1 MAKKNKEGFKAAL
14 YLFPALISIIIF
26 VVLPMIYT
34 IYISFTDLDQFTQG
48 SAGFVGISNYIDV
61 LTGEFSKV
69 FLPVFAWT
77 CIFAIA
83 ITLGSFIVGLLLAM
97 VLNNPNI
104 KEAPVY
110 KAILILPWALPVA
123 VAILSWQ
130 GLLNGTTGTINVLLQ
145 QLHIIDKPIKFL
157 TDPLNARLSL
167 IFISVW
173 LGFPYMMNVCLG
185 SLAAIPDTYYEAAEI
200 DGASKLTQFFKITL
214 PSLTQTAYPLL
225 ITSFAFNFNNF
236 GAAYLVTEGNPPK
249 LGSPYAGY
257 TDILASVNYKLSTDQ
272 GKYAIG
278 ATLSILVFILL
289 ATISYI
295 QMRASGQFK
304 EVE

>member
-200 DGASKLTQFFKITL
+200 DGASKLTQFIKITL

-295 QMRASGQFK
+295 QMKASGQFK